1 MGYAHGCTVT
11 TGVVRSELASAA
23 SFTGTSVA
31 GALGAEGSDNYA
43 FTIRESEMAGTPSGT
58 VILRVA
64 TTGDVLPVIAGLEPL
79 ASAMSGGTRVTLFA
93 ITEPGLFQLTVAGSG
108 AYDLELG
115 IAGEDRKS
123 TRLNSSH

>member
-1 MGYAHGCTVT
+1 
-11 TGVVRSELASAA
+11 
-23 SFTGTSVA
+23 
-31 GALGAEGSDNYA
+31 
-43 FTIRESEMAGTPSGT
+43 MAGTPSGT
-58 VILRVA
+58 VILRVG
-64 TTGDVLPVIAGLEPL
+64 TTGDVLPVIAGLGPL

-115 IAGEDRKS
+115 IAGDVNADGKVDGADGAAVAAALAGSDISGDGLVDAVDRQLVAANYGFLANLDRKS

>member
-1 MGYAHGCTVT
+1 
-11 TGVVRSELASAA
+11 
-23 SFTGTSVA
+23 
-31 GALGAEGSDNYA
+31 
-43 FTIRESEMAGTPSGT
+43 MAGTPSGT

-115 IAGEDRKS
+115 IAGDVTADGKVVGAAGAAVAVSLAGSDRS
-123 TRLNSSH
+123 DGGLLVPAARGAAGEPVGAIWS